1 MVTLASRRPAK
12 GMVMTERFDNLQ
24 DRNIS
29 AVFNILDSNRS
40 GSITAEDFDLIGRR
54 VCEQLGVAVDSDNG
68 RKVCEC
74 YKTWWNQLR
83 EDLDVDNDGQVTM
96 AEFAAVYKGDRGDP
110 QEYFSKHIGPAAR
123 VVAEMLDTDND
134 GYISQDDYLA
144 LMASITDQQAALAG
158 FRQLDT
164 DGDGRV
170 SVAELQAGIQQV
182 MLSNDPSAPGTS
194 MLVEH

>member
-1 MVTLASRRPAK
+1 MKEA
-12 GMVMTERFDNLQ
+12 VMTAQLDNIQ

-29 AVFNILDSNRS
+29 AVFNVLDSNQD
-40 GSITAEDFDLIGRR
+40 GTITAEDFDLIGRR

-68 RKVCEC
+68 RKVCEG
-74 YKTWWNQLR
+74 YKAWWNQLR
-83 EDLDVDNDGQVTM
+83 KDLDVDNDGQVTM

-134 GYISQDDYLA
+134 GYISQDDYLT

-158 FRQLDT
+158 FRKLDT

>member
-1 MVTLASRRPAK
+1 MK
-12 GMVMTERFDNLQ
+12 GVAMTERLDNLQ

-29 AVFNILDSNRS
+29 AVFNILDSNQS

-54 VCEQLGVAVDSDNG
+54 VCEQFGVTVDSDNG
-68 RKVCEC
+68 RKVCEG
-74 YKTWWNQLR
+74 YKIWWNQLR

-110 QEYFSKHIGPAAR
+110 QEYFGKHIEPATR
-123 VVAEMLDTDND
+123 VVAEILDTDND
-134 GYISQDDYLA
+134 GYISQDDYLT

-158 FRQLDT
+158 FRKLDT

-170 SVAELQAGIQQV
+170 SVAEIQAGIQQM
-182 MLSNDPSAPGTS
+182 MLSNDLSAPGTS